1 MWKKILL
8 PGIVLCI
15 LLLTFIAIRDKSHES
30 LLSLVATKS
39 YLNDWYVDDDCVY
52 FDCHLVMQSKDD
64 VDATFQVTAFS
75 EVDFQNGLI
84 ATAELKCVEQ
94 QLHFEASSKEA
105 TFDLRFVAPHGEYS
119 VKADRLLPAIIVIHS
134 VRPKQ

>member
-1 MWKKILL
+1 MWKKFLFS
-8 PGIVLCI
+8 GIVLCM
-15 LLLTFIAIRDKSHES
+15 LLVTFTVIRGKSHES
-30 LLSLVATKS
+30 LISLVATKS
-39 YLNDWYVDDDCVY
+39 YLNDWYIDGDCVY
-52 FDCHLVMQSKDD
+52 FDCHLVMQSKGD

-75 EVDFQNGLI
+75 EADFQNGLI